1 MLSGFNKNSQIGD
14 PIFIIA
20 EIGINHNGDLE
31 QARTLMKIAKDSG
44 CDAVKVSKK
53 EPLILFTLKIF

>member
-44 CDAVKVSKK
+44 CPISFNIAFRPQAICLYSS
-53 EPLILFTLKIF
+53 

>member
-31 QARTLMKIAKDSG
+31 QARTLMKIASQMRPNL
-44 CDAVKVSKK
+44 C
-53 EPLILFTLKIF
+53 